1 VTDFAALVVQ
11 QSLNGVYLGCL
22 YVMVALGLTLI
33 YGVLNQINFA
43 HADFV
48 TVGAF
53 TAFFTATRF
62 ATKALGMPDA
72 AAYLVSIVAALGIGA
87 LLGLAINAAVFAPLR
102 ERGDELR
109 PLIATIGVSVL
120 LENAQLALFGP
131 VPYQFD
137 SPFARHTIRIGAIF
151 FTGHTVLVI
160 GVSAAAIAALYAFL
174 RFTFL
179 GKALRAVAQDRETAG
194 LMGINPGLLIG
205 LTIVIASA
213 LAGMAGA
220 LLGPGLV
227 LSPFVGASLIVKAF
241 AIVIIGG
248 FGNMQ
253 GTIIAGILVGII
265 EAFTVQYLG
274 SGLIDLV
281 VFVMLLAM
289 LVLRPTGLVA
299 ERKEENV

>member
-1 VTDFAALVVQ
+1 MPDLLALVLQ
-11 QSLNGVYLGCL
+11 QSINGVYLGCL

-48 TVGAF
+48 TAGAF
-53 TAFFTATRF
+53 TAFFVATRL
-62 ATKALGMPDA
+62 ATKLLGLPDTA
-72 AAYLVSIVAALGIGA
+72 GYLLSIVLAFGAGA
-87 LLGLAINAAVFAPLR
+87 LLGLLINAAVFAPLR

-120 LENAQLALFGP
+120 LENGQLELFGP
-131 VPYQFD
+131 IPYQFD
-137 SPFARHTIRIGAIF
+137 SPFTRETIRAGRIF
-151 FTGHTVLVI
+151 FTQQTLLVI
-160 GVSAAAIAALYAFL
+160 GVTVAAIALLYAFL
-174 RFTFL
+174 RLTYT

-205 LTIVIASA
+205 LTIVISSA

-220 LLGPGLV
+220 LLGPVLV
-227 LSPFVGASLIVKAF
+227 LTPFAGASVIVKAF

-248 FGNMQ
+248 FGNLE
-253 GTIIAGILVGII
+253 GTIIAGLLVGII

-281 VFVMLLAM
+281 VFALLLVMLA
-289 LVLRPTGLVA
+289 LRPTGLIA

>member
-1 VTDFAALVVQ
+1 MTAFLALFAQ
-11 QSLNGVYLGCL
+11 QSLNGIYLGCL

-53 TAFFTATRF
+53 VAFFTATRL
-62 ATKALGMPDA
+62 AARGLGLPDT
-72 AAYLVSIVAALGIGA
+72 AAYFVSIVLACGAGA

-102 ERGDELR
+102 DRGDELR

-120 LENAQLALFGP
+120 LENGQLALFGP
-131 VPYQFD
+131 IPYQFD
-137 SPFARHTIRIGAIF
+137 SPFSRETLRLGPLF
-151 FTGHTVLVI
+151 LTGQNLLVI
-160 GVSAAAIAALYAFL
+160 GVTAAAIIALYAFL
-174 RFTFL
+174 RLTFL

-205 LTIVIASA
+205 LTIVISSA

-220 LLGPGLV
+220 LLGPALV
-227 LSPFVGASLIVKAF
+227 LTPFAGSTVIVKAF
-241 AIVIIGG
+241 AIVVMGG
-248 FGNMQ
+248 FGNIE
-253 GTIIAGILVGII
+253 GTIVAGVLIGVV

-274 SGLIDLV
+274 SGVIDLV
-281 VFVMLLAM
+281 VFALLLLMLA
-289 LVLRPTGLVA
+289 VRPTGLIA
-299 ERKEENV
+299 ERREENV

>member
-1 VTDFAALVVQ
+1 VPDLLALLVQ
-11 QSLNGVYLGCL
+11 QSINGVYLGCL

-53 TAFFTATRF
+53 TAFFAATRL
-62 ATKALGMPDA
+62 ATKTLGLPDTA
-72 AAYLVSIVAALGIGA
+72 GYLLSIVLAFGAGAILGV
-87 LLGLAINAAVFAPLR
+87 LINAAVFAPLR

-120 LENAQLALFGP
+120 LENGQLALFGP
-131 VPYQFD
+131 IPYQFD
-137 SPFARHTIRIGAIF
+137 SPFTRETIRVGRIF
-151 FTGHTVLVI
+151 FTQQSLLVI
-160 GVSAAAIAALYAFL
+160 AVTAGAILALYAFL
-174 RFTFL
+174 RLTFT
-179 GKALRAVAQDRETAG
+179 GNALRAVAQDRETAG

-205 LTIVIASA
+205 LTIVISSA

-220 LLGPGLV
+220 LLGPVLV
-227 LSPFVGASLIVKAF
+227 LSPFAGASVIVKAF

-248 FGNMQ
+248 FGNIE
-253 GTIIAGILVGII
+253 GTIIAGLLVGVI

-281 VFVMLLAM
+281 VFGLLLVMLAF
-289 LVLRPTGLVA
+289 RPTGLIA

>member
-1 VTDFAALVVQ
+1 MSDLAALVAQ

-62 ATKALGMPDA
+62 ATKLLGLPDA
-72 AAYLVSIVAALGIGA
+72 AAYLVSIVAAFGMGA
-87 LLGLAINAAVFAPLR
+87 LLGLAVNAAVFAPLR

-131 VPYQFD
+131 IPYQFD
-137 SPFARHTIRIGAIF
+137 SPFARETIRVGRLF
-151 FTGHTVLVI
+151 FSMQSVLVV
-160 GVSAAAIAALYAFL
+160 GVSAAVIAALYAFL

-220 LLGPGLV
+220 LLGPVLV
-227 LSPFVGASLIVKAF
+227 LSPFAGATVIVKAF

-281 VFVMLLAM
+281 VFVLLLAM
-289 LVLRPTGLVA
+289 LVVRPTGLIA
-299 ERKEENV
+299 ERREENV

>member
-1 VTDFAALVVQ
+1 MPDLLALVLQ
-11 QSLNGVYLGCL
+11 QSINGVYLGCL

-48 TVGAF
+48 TAGAF
-53 TAFFTATRF
+53 TAFFAATRL
-62 ATKALGMPDA
+62 ATKLLGLPDTA
-72 AAYLVSIVAALGIGA
+72 GYLLSIVLAFGAGA
-87 LLGLAINAAVFAPLR
+87 LLGLLINAAVFAPLR

-120 LENAQLALFGP
+120 LENGQLELFGP
-131 VPYQFD
+131 IPYQFD
-137 SPFARHTIRIGAIF
+137 SPFTRETIRAGRIF
-151 FTGHTVLVI
+151 FTQQTLLVI
-160 GVSAAAIAALYAFL
+160 GVTVAAIALLYAFL
-174 RFTFL
+174 RLTYT

-205 LTIVIASA
+205 LTIVISSA

-220 LLGPGLV
+220 LLGPVLV
-227 LSPFVGASLIVKAF
+227 LTPFAGASVIVKAF

-248 FGNMQ
+248 FGNLE
-253 GTIIAGILVGII
+253 GTIIAGLLVGII

-281 VFVMLLAM
+281 VFALLLVMLA
-289 LVLRPTGLVA
+289 LRPTGLIA